1 MLLRNRIGAFVLALA
16 LAVVC
21 FAQAKTTGGI
31 KGKVKVDS
39 SSTPENVAVIVR
51 RGEEEVK
58 RAATN
63 RKGEFVIQGLEPGI
77 YGITFRKP
85 GLSVGTLEKVE
96 VRAGKMRSLSEHLFL
111 PVDTGALAFVRGSVF
126 NPAGRS
132 VPGARV
138 EIALVEPDG
147 SAKKIDGRIT
157 NELGLFVFRLTAE
170 RARYR
175 ITVKADQMETAT
187 QEVEVEGAGRSNI
200 AITLRPAAK

>member
-1 MLLRNRIGAFVLALA
+1 MLLRNRIGALILMLTLTVLC
-16 LAVVC
+16 VG
-21 FAQAKTTGGI
+21 QDKTTGGI

-39 SSTPENVAVIVR
+39 NSTAEGVAVIVR
-51 RGEEEVK
+51 RGEEEVR

-63 RKGEFVIQGLEPGI
+63 RKGEFVVRGLEPGI

-96 VRAGKMRSLSEHLFL
+96 VRAGKTRSLSEHLFL
-111 PVDTGALAFVRGSVF
+111 PVDTGSLAFVRGSVF

-147 SAKKIDGRIT
+147 SARKIDGRIT
-157 NELGLFVFRLTAE
+157 NELGLFVFRLTPE